1 MDLAHLRYAVEIAQ
15 TRSIRQAAENLYMGQ
30 PNLSRAI
37 RDLEDE
43 LQIQIF
49 RRTSRGVSITPEGEE
64 FLQHARRILLQAD
77 EIENIYKNK
86 KLPQQKFSVCAAR
99 ASYISQ
105 AFARFTQSVAV
116 QHAAEQPFEFN
127 YKETNSMKAIA
138 KLLSGDY
145 NLAVI
150 RYQTI
155 FDKYFVELFREKSL
169 SGTMIAEFPYYV
181 TLAADDPLAKKEALL
196 LEDLQPGIEILHADP
211 YVPSLSTADLLK
223 AESPAAVSRKVYIFE
238 RGTQFSLLEQVSGS
252 FMWMSRVP
260 ADLLEKYNL
269 VQRRCSDHARI
280 YKDVLVQCK
289 NYKRTELDDQFIL
302 ELCRCK
308 REYLD

>member
-1 MDLAHLRYAVEIAQ
+1 MDLAHLRYAAEIAE

-37 RDLEDE
+37 RDLEEE

-64 FLQHARRILLQAD
+64 FLRHARRILQQAD

-86 KLPQQKFSVCAAR
+86 KLPQKKFSVCAAR

-105 AFARFTQSVAV
+105 AFARFTQSA
-116 QHAAEQPFEFN
+116 AAENASDQSFEFY

-138 KLLSGDY
+138 KVLSGDY
-145 NLAVI
+145 NLAII
-150 RYQTI
+150 RYQTV
-155 FDKYFVELFREKSL
+155 FDKYFVEMFREKGL
-169 SGTMIAEFPYYV
+169 TGTTIADFPHFV
-181 TLAADDPLAKKEALL
+181 TVSANDPLAQKKDLF
-196 LEDLQPGIEILHADP
+196 LEDLKAGIEVLHADP

-223 AESPAAVSRKVYIFE
+223 AESPAAASRKVYIYE
-238 RGTQFSLLEQVSGS
+238 RGTQFSLLEQVPGA

-260 ADLLEKYNL
+260 ADLLEKYDL
-269 VQRRCSDHARI
+269 VQRSCADHTRT
-280 YKDVLVQCK
+280 YKDVLVQRK